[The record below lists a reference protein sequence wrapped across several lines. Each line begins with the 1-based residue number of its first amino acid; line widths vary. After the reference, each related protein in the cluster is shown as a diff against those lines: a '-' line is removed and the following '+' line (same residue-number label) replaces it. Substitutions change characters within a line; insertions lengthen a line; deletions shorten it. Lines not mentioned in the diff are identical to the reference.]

1 MSERVVERTF
11 YSKCKELTFLVKAKP
26 TFASFTI
33 ANELL
38 LLPLQ
43 YRAFTALAIAIAEA
57 PFCSSTAMYCQ
68 KGCYIY
74 QLDRHISPG
83 RSRLYGFFIKPKQL
97 VHFVRSNWLDV
108 YFLDLIRSWYWN
120 ITNFCSKL
128 AFSTPI
134 ESLYF
139 VFTQPF

>member
-1 MSERVVERTF
+1 MVERTF

-74 QLDRHISPG
+74 TSWIGIFHQDGQDYRDLF
-83 RSRLYGFFIKPKQL
+83 YKIKTIAIG
-97 VHFVRSNWLDV
+97 S
-108 YFLDLIRSWYWN
+108 
-120 ITNFCSKL
+120 FCQ
-128 AFSTPI
+128 
-134 ESLYF
+134 ESLSGAVYLLYRF
-139 VFTQPF
+139 D